1 MYISRYYRL
10 RRGLDYPKLDSPI
23 MAFIGWA
30 RSMAF
35 PADNGTFAL
44 LATIADRDPLRRRLT
59 TEAGF
64 HRFHSAVPLIRP
76 WLAAGE
82 PISPIR
88 VMARLENS
96 YRRLAGG
103 DGPVAGRVVL
113 LGDSCMHT
121 NPTAG
126 RGWCPSPSPR
136 PSTLR

>member
-10 RRGLDYPKLDSPI
+10 RPGLDYPKLDSPI

-96 YRRLAGG
+96 YRRLADG
-103 DGPVAGRVVL
+103 DGPSPAASFCSAIPV
-113 LGDSCMHT
+113 CT
-121 NPTAG
+121 PTRQQGGA
-126 RGWCPSPSPR
+126 CPSPSPR
-136 PSTLR
+136 PITLR